1 MLQYFAW
8 VTIRALNWRACACLC
23 TGNMRESPWINYKSS
38 IPKLIIRIIV
48 FTAAVAHSRIREFH
62 SISSNTFPLLLSTV
76 SRGEEVFNRTSSSR
90 STGVS
95 EFQKQREGS
104 VRFIFRRF
112 LRRPSFSGFVVSSF
126 RRFKASPSTVSQKEN
141 RVHRSDRMKKSTQ
154 KGAER

>member
-1 MLQYFAW
+1 MFVY
-8 VTIRALNWRACACLC
+8 
-23 TGNMRESPWINYKSS
+23 GNKRESPWINYKSS

-76 SRGEEVFNRTSSSR
+76 SRGEEVFNRTSSRSKEYQNFRSR
-90 STGVS
+90 EKVQFSS
-95 EFQKQREGS
+95 FS
-104 VRFIFRRF
+104 VVFPVVRR
-112 LRRPSFSGFVVSSF
+112 SFSGFVVSSF
-126 RRFKASPSTVSQKEN
+126 RRFKASPSIVSQKEN